1 MKFLFKEKITEWAQN
16 LFQFFIF
23 TNIFI
28 SAIAVIMTYGIIH
41 FFATQIDIRFYI
53 LIFFST
59 LASYCLHW
67 YYSNEETDVA
77 NEITTM
83 RSKWNSQFKN
93 ILLVLFIASVLIIF
107 IIFFTRTIWI
117 IFFIP
122 TALATLIYTTPKL
135 PIPLFKRLQ
144 GKALAK
150 TFYLTAIWVYVT
162 CILPIQ
168 VSNIKL
174 NKLVI
179 YYIVCEFLL
188 IYLICLLFDY
198 RDQKKEKVNFVL
210 INTNK
215 HFYTLFQLVSAAFI
229 LMLPLFYYSSCNLI
243 MTIAFLGSFLLVYL
257 NLNKSINTNNDYWYY
272 FILDAFMMM
281 PTLIYSALRAA
292 SHL

>member
-1 MKFLFKEKITEWAQN
+1 
-16 LFQFFIF
+16 
-23 TNIFI
+23 
-28 SAIAVIMTYGIIH
+28 MTYGTIH
-41 FFATQIDIRFYI
+41 FFATQLDPRFYI

-67 YYSNEETDVA
+67 YYSSEELHVA

-93 ILLVLFIASVLIIF
+93 ILLVLFIASVLIVVF
-107 IIFFTRTIWI
+107 IFFIRSAWI

-122 TALATLIYTTPKL
+122 TALASLIYTAPKL
-135 PIPLFKRLQ
+135 PIPLFKKLQ

-179 YYIVCEFLL
+179 YYIICQFLL

-198 RDQKKEKVNFVL
+198 RDQKKEIVNYVL
-210 INTNK
+210 VNTNK
-215 HFYTLFQLVSAAFI
+215 HFYTLFQLISAAFI
-229 LMLPLFYYSSCNLI
+229 LTLALFYFSSCNLI
-243 MTIAFLGSFLLVYL
+243 MTIAFLVSFLLVYI
-257 NLNKSINTNNDYWYY
+257 NLNKSIHTNNDYWYY
-272 FILDAFMMM
+272 FILDACMMM
-281 PTLIYSALRAA
+281 PALIFFALNIFRGR
-292 SHL
+292 